1 MNTVKLP
8 PQATELEQTVLGAML
23 IENNAV
29 YQVSG
34 ILTPGDFYS
43 EKHQLIYA
51 SIQEMFQKGSQIDI
65 LTVTQDLRKKGVLE
79 SVGGAMYVTE
89 LTSRVNSAA
98 NIETHARIVAEH
110 SIKRTLLSIC
120 SQVERKCYNE
130 TEDAFDCK
138 NFMETLLNKLDSGV
152 ESSRIKSVREILN
165 PVLKNIAA
173 AMHIKGGITGVP
185 SGFPSID
192 EITGGWQ
199 GGDLIIIAARPGM
212 GKTAFV
218 VCNALNSAIR
228 HDRSGAIFSLEM
240 GSEQLVMRM
249 ITSELDHLE
258 LSTDKLRRG
267 DITDQQHSAIHKDI
281 NDLVNSKIFIDDT
294 PSLSISKL
302 RSKAYYLKRK
312 HNIKWIIVD
321 YLQLMTADVA
331 KGGNREQE
339 IAAISRGLKALG
351 KDLNIPV
358 IALSQLSRAVEL
370 RGDKRPQLSD
380 LRESGAIEQ
389 DADIIAFLFRPEYYG
404 ITEDSTGND
413 LKGVGEFIIAK
424 HRNGSLEDIPLKFQ
438 SRKTKFYD
446 PRGSEFEPSSA
457 RDFSGYRDPSAS
469 NEHSF

>member
-1 MNTVKLP
+1 MSVKLP

-23 IENNAV
+23 LESNAA

-34 ILTPGDFYS
+34 ILLPADFYS
-43 EKHQLIYA
+43 EKHQLIYS

-110 SIKRTLLSIC
+110 SIKRTLLAIC
-120 SQVERKCYNE
+120 SQVEKKCFDD

-138 NFMETLLNKLDSGV
+138 NLMETLLNKLDSGV
-152 ESSRIKSVREILN
+152 ESSRIQSIREILG

-173 AMHIKGGITGVP
+173 ARHIPDGITGVP

-192 EITGGWQ
+192 ELTGGWQ

-218 VCNALNSAIR
+218 VCSALNSAIR
-228 HDRSGAIFSLEM
+228 HDKAGAIFSLEM
-240 GSEQLVMRM
+240 GADQLVMRM
-249 ITSELDHLE
+249 ITSELDYLD

-267 DITDQQHSAIHKDI
+267 KISDHQHDAIHKNI
-281 NDLVNSKIFIDDT
+281 TGLVDSKIFIDDT
-294 PSLSISKL
+294 TSLSISKL
-302 RSKAYYLKRK
+302 RAKAFYLKRK
-312 HNIKWIIVD
+312 HNIQWIIVD
-321 YLQLMTADVA
+321 YLQLMTADVG
-331 KGGNREQE
+331 KGNREQE
-339 IAAISRGLKALG
+339 IAAISRGLKALA

-358 IALSQLSRAVEL
+358 IALSQLSRAVES
-370 RGDKRPQLSD
+370 RGDKRPMLSD

-389 DADIIAFLFRPEYYG
+389 DADLIAFLFRPEYYG
-404 ITEDSTGND
+404 ITEDQTGNN
-413 LKGVGEFIIAK
+413 LRGIGEFIIAK
-424 HRNGSLEDIPLKFQ
+424 HRNGSLEDIPLKFI
-438 SRKTKFYD
+438 SRHTKFYD
-446 PRGSEFEPSSA
+446 PRAAYFEPSSA
-457 RDFSGYRDPSAS
+457 RDFSGYRDPSES
-469 NEHSF
+469 NENAF

>member
-1 MNTVKLP
+1 MNGKLP

-23 IENNAV
+23 IEKNAV
-29 YQVSG
+29 HQVTG

-43 EKHQLIYA
+43 DKHQLIYA
-51 SIQEMFQKGSQIDI
+51 SILEMFQKGNQIDI

-89 LTSRVNSAA
+89 LTNRVNSAA

-120 SQVERKCYNE
+120 SQVERKCFDE

-138 NFMETLLNKLDSGV
+138 NFMETLLNKLDAGV
-152 ESSRIKSVREILN
+152 ESSRIKSVRELLS
-165 PVLKNIAA
+165 PVLKDIAA
-173 AMHIKGGITGVP
+173 ARHIKGGITGVP

-192 EITGGWQ
+192 EVTAGWQ

-218 VCNALNSAIR
+218 VCSALNSAIR
-228 HDRSGAIFSLEM
+228 HDNPGVIFSLEM
-240 GSEQLVMRM
+240 GAEQLVLRM

-267 DITDQQHSAIHKDI
+267 QITDQQHEAIHKDI

-321 YLQLMTADVA
+321 YLQLMTADVG
-331 KGGNREQE
+331 KGNREQE
-339 IAAISRGLKALG
+339 IAAISRGLKALA
-351 KDLNIPV
+351 KDLGIPV

-370 RGDKRPQLSD
+370 RADKRPQLSD

-389 DADIIAFLFRPEYYG
+389 DADIIIFLFRPEYYG
-404 ITEDSTGND
+404 ITEDSMGND
-413 LKGVGEFIIAK
+413 LRGVGEVIIAK
-424 HRNGSLEDIPLKFQ
+424 HRNGALEDIPLKFL
-438 SRKTKFYD
+438 SRITKFYD
-446 PRGSEFEPSSA
+446 PRKSDFEPSSA
-457 RDFSGYRDPSAS
+457 RDFSGYRDPSIS
-469 NEHSF
+469 NENVF

>member
-1 MNTVKLP
+1 MNVKLP

-23 IENNAV
+23 LESNAA

-34 ILTPGDFYS
+34 ILKPGDFYS
-43 EKHQLIYA
+43 EKHQLIFA

-110 SIKRTLLSIC
+110 AIKRTLLSIC
-120 SQVERKCYNE
+120 SQVERKCYDE

-152 ESSRIKSVREILN
+152 ESSSIKSVREILG
-165 PVLKNIAA
+165 PVLKNIAS
-173 AMHIKGGITGVP
+173 AMHIPDGITGVP
-185 SGFPSID
+185 SGFQSID

-199 GGDLIIIAARPGM
+199 PGDLIIIAARPAM

-228 HDRSGAIFSLEM
+228 YDKPGVIFSLEM

-249 ITSELDHLE
+249 ITSELDNLE

-267 DITDQQHSAIHKDI
+267 KISDLQYQAIHKNI
-281 NDLVNSKIFIDDT
+281 NGLVNSKIFIDDT
-294 PSLSISKL
+294 TSLSLSKL
-302 RSKAYYLKRK
+302 RAKAFYLKRK
-312 HNIKWIIVD
+312 HNIQWIIVD
-321 YLQLMTADVA
+321 YLQLMTADIG
-331 KGGNREQE
+331 KGNREQE

-351 KDLNIPV
+351 KDLGLPV
-358 IALSQLSRAVEL
+358 IALSQLSRSVEN
-370 RGDKRPQLSD
+370 RTDKTPMLSD

-389 DADIIAFLFRPEYYG
+389 DADIVSFLYRPEYYG
-404 ITEDSTGND
+404 DFEDEAGND
-413 LKGVGEFIIAK
+413 LRGVGKFIIAK
-424 HRNGSLEDIPLKFQ
+424 HRNGSLEDIALKFE
-438 SRKTKFYD
+438 SRKTKFFD
-446 PRGSEFEPSSA
+446 PKTSNFEPSSA
-457 RDFSGYRDPSAS
+457 RDFSGYRDPSES
-469 NEHSF
+469 IDHKF